1 MDDIIDGVVADFQSD
16 LEQAIDQFSEEAKEL
31 EDQGLSYEQILA
43 ALGVLSIAD
52 YILQDLRMQGAINR
66 YMAGID
72 AIFQGKALF
81 GQMTQ
86 AEVLALR
93 NMFNS
98 SISNYII
105 SLGDEI
111 RYTVA
116 SGIGRGLALP
126 EIKSLVKR
134 NLSLLP
140 SATERHITTTMA
152 TFSRAITASMLQTS
166 PNTRLVFVNPLDDK
180 TRPICKAMVAAGSM
194 TAEEIE
200 RRFPGALV
208 DGGGINC
215 RGSWEAVPVNSQE
228 QSKAQGL
235 VDKFK
240 KPPITI
246 KQYYETRNRS

>member
-1 MDDIIDGVVADFQSD
+1 MDDIITGVIADFQSD
-16 LEQAIDQFSEEAKEL
+16 LEAAIDQFSEEAKEL
-31 EDQGLSYEQILA
+31 EDQGFSYEQILT

-98 SISNYII
+98 SISNYVI

-111 RYTVA
+111 RYAVA
-116 SGIGRGLALP
+116 SGIGRGLKLP

-152 TFSRAITASMLQTS
+152 TFSRAITASMLQTA
-166 PNTRLVFVNPLDDK
+166 PNTKLVYVNPLDDK
-180 TRPICKAMVAAGSM
+180 TRPVCKSMLAAGSM
-194 TAEEIE
+194 TAEEVE

-215 RGSWEAVPVNSQE
+215 RGSWEAVSVDKGI
-228 QSKAQGL
+228 QSKAQKL
-235 VDKFK
+235 TDKFK
-240 KPPITI
+240 KKPLTI
-246 KQYYETRNRS
+246 QQYYENRKSS

>member
-152 TFSRAITASMLQTS
+152 TFSRAIAASMLQTA
-166 PNTRLVFVNPLDDK
+166 PNTRLVFVNPLDDR

-215 RGSWEAVPVNSQE
+215 RGSWEAVPVNSKE

-246 KQYYETRNRS
+246 QQYYETRNRS

>member
-1 MDDIIDGVVADFQSD
+1 MDDIITGVIADFQSD
-16 LEQAIDQFSEEAKEL
+16 LEAAIDQFSEEAKEL
-31 EDQGLSYEQILA
+31 EDQGFSYEQILT

-111 RYTVA
+111 RYAVA
-116 SGIGRGLALP
+116 SGIGRGLKLP

-152 TFSRAITASMLQTS
+152 TFSRAITASMLQTA
-166 PNTRLVFVNPLDDK
+166 PNTKLVYVNPLDDK
-180 TRPICKAMVAAGSM
+180 TRPVCKSMLAAGSM
-194 TAEEIE
+194 TAEEVE

-215 RGSWEAVPVNSQE
+215 RGSWEAVSVDKGI
-228 QSKAQGL
+228 QSKAQKL
-235 VDKFK
+235 TDKFK
-240 KPPITI
+240 KKPLTI
-246 KQYYETRNRS
+246 QQYYENRNRS

>member
-1 MDDIIDGVVADFQSD
+1 MDDIITGVIADFQSD
-16 LEQAIDQFSEEAKEL
+16 LEAAIAQFSEEAKEL
-31 EDQGLSYEQILA
+31 ENQGFSYEQILT

-52 YILQDLRMQGAINR
+52 YILQDLRLQGAINR

-98 SISNYII
+98 SISNYVI

-116 SGIGRGLALP
+116 SGIGRGLKLP

-152 TFSRAITASMLQTS
+152 TFSRAITASMLQTA
-166 PNTRLVFVNPLDDK
+166 PNTRLVYVNPLDDK
-180 TRPICKAMVAAGSM
+180 TRPVCKSMLAAGSM
-194 TAEEIE
+194 TAEEVE
-200 RRFPGALV
+200 RRFPGAVV

-215 RGSWEAVPVNSQE
+215 RGSWEAVSVDKGI
-228 QSKAQGL
+228 QSKAQKL
-235 VDKFK
+235 TDKFK
-240 KPPITI
+240 KKPLTI
-246 KQYYETRNRS
+246 QQYYENRKSS

>member
-1 MDDIIDGVVADFQSD
+1 MDDIITGVIADFQSD
-16 LEQAIDQFSEEAKEL
+16 LEAAIDQFSEEAKEL
-31 EDQGLSYEQILA
+31 EDQGFSYEQILT

-111 RYTVA
+111 RYAVA
-116 SGIGRGLALP
+116 SGIGRGLKLP

-140 SATERHITTTMA
+140 SAKIG
-152 TFSRAITASMLQTS
+152 RAH
-166 PNTRLVFVNPLDDK
+166 V
-180 TRPICKAMVAAGSM
+180 
-194 TAEEIE
+194 
-200 RRFPGALV
+200 
-208 DGGGINC
+208 
-215 RGSWEAVPVNSQE
+215 
-228 QSKAQGL
+228 
-235 VDKFK
+235 
-240 KPPITI
+240 
-246 KQYYETRNRS
+246 

>member
-16 LEQAIDQFSEEAKEL
+16 LEQAIDQFSEEAQEL
-31 EDQGLSYEQILA
+31 QDDGLSYDQILA

-116 SGIGRGLALP
+116 SGIGRGLKLP
-126 EIKSLVKR
+126 ELKSLVKR

-140 SATERHITTTMA
+140 SATEKHIATTMA
-152 TFSRAITASMLQTS
+152 TFSRAITVSMLQTA
-166 PNTRLVFVNPLDDK
+166 PNTRLVYVNPLDDK
-180 TRPICKAMVAAGSM
+180 TRPVCKSMLAAGSM
-194 TAEEIE
+194 TAEEVE

-215 RGSWEAVPVNSQE
+215 RGSWEAVSVDKGVQD
-228 QSKAQGL
+228 KAQKLTG
-235 VDKFK
+235 KFK
-240 KPPITI
+240 KKPLTI
-246 KQYYETRNRS
+246 QEYYETRNRS